1 MRSWSG
7 CPKSGKQ
14 KDRLRSSCPQIGV
27 KDWTRPD
34 FKTLV
39 TDDDPNEGV
48 KKGLDVVSICVAHR
62 EMLLEQH
69 AGDRSRLTGGDLMTT
84 GKWLSR
90 C

>member
-69 AGDRSRLTGGDLMTT
+69 VGDRSRLTGATL
-84 GKWLSR
+84 
-90 C
+90 